1 MELKYPRTIKLN
13 YKTILKIIFYQT
25 LKKINPMSKKRGQL
39 SLEEEKY
46 ISDYIETTSIEDIAS
61 ALNRTTEPIKKYIES
76 KALLQPKGIQQ
87 ENEILKLK
95 LRSKSFW
102 IEITRQFDTETGE
115 LEYFENTWVNLIKQF
130 REDVLPAEELQ
141 IKQFI
146 TIDIL
151 INRSMKERKRHI
163 AETEKLQKAVDQEYS
178 KEESDRDIP
187 KLANLE
193 TQLSFA
199 RNSIASYTNEYT
211 KLLSE
216 QQKISKDLKA
226 TREQRIK
233 RIEDGKSSWA
243 GLIRM
248 LEDEE
253 IREKEGRQL
262 EILKMATDKFKGS
275 LYDLHSYQD
284 GQLDRPIL
292 NAESVANDDA

>member
-1 MELKYPRTIKLN
+1 MEANNIPR
-13 YKTILKIIFYQT
+13 
-25 LKKINPMSKKRGQL
+25 KRGQL
-39 SLEEEKY
+39 GLDEEKY
-46 ISDYIETTSIEDIAS
+46 IRENYKSLSVQQIADH
-61 ALNRTTEPIKKYIES
+61 LNRTVTPIQRYITENQLALVES
-76 KALLQPKGIQQ
+76 DNDTA
-87 ENEILKLK
+87 ILKQK
-95 LRSKSFW
+95 LHTKTFW
-102 IEITRQFDTETGE
+102 SEIQRQFDSDTGE
-115 LEYFENTWVNLIKQF
+115 LQYFEDTWVGLIKQF

-163 AETEKLQKAVDQEYS
+163 AETEKLQKQVDQEYE
-178 KEESDRDIP
+178 KEESARDIP

-199 RNSIASYTNEYT
+199 RNSIANYTNEYT
-211 KLLSE
+211 KLLNE

-233 RIEDGKSSWA
+233 RIEDGKSSWV

-253 IREKEGRQL
+253 VREREGREM
-262 EILKMATDKFKGS
+262 EILSMATEKVKQQLQD
-275 LYDLHSYQD
+275 YHTYQD
-284 GQLDRPIL
+284 GGIDQPFLTP
-292 NAESVANDDA
+292 ESIHNE

>member
-1 MELKYPRTIKLN
+1 MAMTSKKAPR
-13 YKTILKIIFYQT
+13 
-25 LKKINPMSKKRGQL
+25 KRGQL
-39 SLEEEKY
+39 GLEEQEF
-46 ISDYIETTSIEDIAS
+46 IRDNIGTLSIEQIAE
-61 ALNRTTEPIKKYIES
+61 ALNRTVKPVQRYVTES
-76 KALLQPKGIQQ
+76 KIGIQSKDEQ
-87 ENEILKLK
+87 ENDRTLRQKLHAK
-95 LRSKSFW
+95 TFW
-102 IEITRQFDTETGE
+102 IEITKQFDESTGE
-115 LEYFENTWVNLIKQF
+115 LQYFEDTWIGLVKQF

-163 AETEKLQKAVDQEYS
+163 ADTEKLQEEVDREY
-178 KEESDRDIP
+178 KLPEDVRDGP

-199 RNSIASYTNEYT
+199 RNSIANYTNEYT
-211 KLLSE
+211 KLLNE

-233 RIEDGKSSWA
+233 RIEDGKSSWI

-253 IREKEGRQL
+253 IREKEGREM
-262 EILKMATDKFKGS
+262 EIMNMAVEQQVKNLSEYHT
-275 LYDLHSYQD
+275 YQD
-284 GQLDRPIL
+284 GEVDTPLLTPETVKEKTD
-292 NAESVANDDA
+292 E

>member
-1 MELKYPRTIKLN
+1 MESRKSPR
-13 YKTILKIIFYQT
+13 
-25 LKKINPMSKKRGQL
+25 KRGQL
-39 SLEEEKY
+39 SLDEEKFIRDNFGKLS
-46 ISDYIETTSIEDIAS
+46 ISEIADS
-61 ALNRTTEPIKKYIES
+61 LNRNSPPIQRYID
-76 KALLQPKGIQQ
+76 
-87 ENEILKLK
+87 ENRLAVSDE
-95 LRSKSFW
+95 
-102 IEITRQFDTETGE
+102 DTGE
-115 LEYFENTWVNLIKQF
+115 LLYFEDTWIGLIKQF

-163 AETEKLQKAVDQEYS
+163 AETEKLQRQVDKEYE
-178 KEESDRDIP
+178 KTEIDRDIP

-199 RNSIASYTNEYT
+199 RNSIANYTNEYT
-211 KLLSE
+211 KLLNE

-233 RIEDGKSSWA
+233 RIEDGKSSWV

-253 IREKEGRQL
+253 VREKEGREM
-262 EILKMATDKFKGS
+262 EILSMATDKYREKLES
-275 LYDLHSYQD
+275 YHSYED
-284 GQLDRPIL
+284 RLLDKPFL
-292 NAESVANDDA
+292 TPDSVEDT

>member
-1 MELKYPRTIKLN
+1 MTYNSNNSGP
-13 YKTILKIIFYQT
+13 
-25 LKKINPMSKKRGQL
+25 KKRGQL
-39 SLEEEKY
+39 SLDEEKFIRDNIQSLTIDQIASHLNRNPAPIKRY
-46 ISDYIETTSIEDIAS
+46 ISESNLYQNSDQQKED
-61 ALNRTTEPIKKYIES
+61 E
-76 KALLQPKGIQQ
+76 LLKQ
-87 ENEILKLK
+87 KLY
-95 LRSKSFW
+95 SKSFW
-102 IEITRQFDTETGE
+102 SEIKKQFDDESGE
-115 LEYFENTWVNLIKQF
+115 LEYFENVWVNLIKQF

-163 AETEKLQKAVDQEYS
+163 SETEKLQRLVDKEYEKS
-178 KEESDRDIP
+178 EDQRDIP

-193 TQLSFA
+193 TQLTFA

-211 KLLSE
+211 KLLAE

-233 RIEDGKSSWA
+233 RIEDGKSSWV

-253 IREKEGRQL
+253 IREKEGR
-262 EILKMATDKFKGS
+262 EMIILNMATDKAKQKLS
-275 LYDLHSYQD
+275 EYHTYQD
-284 GQLDRPIL
+284 GKIDIPLLTPEAVL
-292 NAESVANDDA
+292 KHE

>member
-1 MELKYPRTIKLN
+1 MA
-13 YKTILKIIFYQT
+13 
-25 LKKINPMSKKRGQL
+25 KKRGQL
-39 SLEEEKY
+39 ALDEEKF
-46 ISDYIETTSIEDIAS
+46 IRDNINSLSPEQIANS
-61 ALNRTTEPIKKYIES
+61 LNRNVEPINRYIDEQRLYSINDKNENEVLKRKLHS
-76 KALLQPKGIQQ
+76 KTFW
-87 ENEILKLK
+87 NEIL
-95 LRSKSFW
+95 
-102 IEITRQFDTETGE
+102 RQFDEDSGE
-115 LEYFENTWVNLIKQF
+115 LEYFENTWIGLVKQF

-163 AETEKLQKAVDQEYS
+163 AETEKLQRLVDKEYEKS
-178 KEESDRDIP
+178 EDQRDIP

-211 KLLSE
+211 KLLNE

-233 RIEDGKSSWA
+233 RIEDGKSSWV

-248 LEDEE
+248 LEDED
-253 IREKEGRQL
+253 IREKEGREM
-262 EILKMATDKFKGS
+262 EILAMATEKAKQN
-275 LYDLHSYQD
+275 LYEYHQYADNKVDS
-284 GQLDRPIL
+284 PIL
-292 NAESVANDDA
+292 NSVSAYKEDN

>member
-1 MELKYPRTIKLN
+1 MA
-13 YKTILKIIFYQT
+13 
-25 LKKINPMSKKRGQL
+25 KKRGQL
-39 SLEEEKY
+39 SLDEEKF
-46 ISDYIETTSIEDIAS
+46 IRDNINILTIEQIANS
-61 ALNRTTEPIKKYIES
+61 LNRNIDPINRYVDENQLYALEEKGENDVLKRKLHS
-76 KALLQPKGIQQ
+76 KTFWS
-87 ENEILKLK
+87 EIL
-95 LRSKSFW
+95 
-102 IEITRQFDTETGE
+102 RQFDADSGE
-115 LEYFENTWVNLIKQF
+115 LQYFEDTWIGLIKQF

-163 AETEKLQKAVDQEYS
+163 SETEKLQRLVDAEYD
-178 KEESDRDIP
+178 KPEDQRDIP
-187 KLANLE
+187 RLANLE

-233 RIEDGKSSWA
+233 RIEDGKSSWT

-253 IREKEGRQL
+253 IREKEGREM
-262 EILKMATDKFKGS
+262 EILSMATEQYRKNF
-275 LYDLHSYQD
+275 YEYHEYQD
-284 GQLDRPIL
+284 GKVDKPFL
-292 NAESVANDDA
+292 NNESVIADE

>member
-1 MELKYPRTIKLN
+1 MA
-13 YKTILKIIFYQT
+13 
-25 LKKINPMSKKRGQL
+25 KKRGQL
-39 SLEEEKY
+39 ALDEEKF
-46 ISDYIETTSIEDIAS
+46 IRDNINSLSVEAIALQLNRNVDPINRYIEENKLYAIDEKNENDV
-61 ALNRTTEPIKKYIES
+61 LKRKLHS
-76 KALLQPKGIQQ
+76 KTFW
-87 ENEILKLK
+87 NEI
-95 LRSKSFW
+95 
-102 IEITRQFDTETGE
+102 IRQFDEDSGE
-115 LEYFENTWVNLIKQF
+115 LQYFEDTWVGLIKQF

-163 AETEKLQKAVDQEYS
+163 SETEKLQKLVDKEYE
-178 KEESDRDIP
+178 KPEDQRDIP

-211 KLLSE
+211 KLLNE

-233 RIEDGKSSWA
+233 RIEDGKSSWV

-248 LEDEE
+248 LEDEL
-253 IREKEGRQL
+253 IREKEGREM
-262 EILKMATDKFKGS
+262 EILAMATEKAKEN
-275 LYDLHSYQD
+275 LYEYHTYADNLVDS
-284 GQLDRPIL
+284 PIL
-292 NAESVANDDA
+292 SPEALKYHDEEL

>member
-1 MELKYPRTIKLN
+1 M
-13 YKTILKIIFYQT
+13 
-25 LKKINPMSKKRGQL
+25 MAKKRGQL
-39 SLEEEKY
+39 SLDEEKF
-46 ISDYIETTSIEDIAS
+46 ITDNVGDLSAEQIAS
-61 ALNRTTEPIKKYIES
+61 ALNRNVDPINRYIDE
-76 KALLQPKGIQQ
+76 QQ
-87 ENEILKLK
+87 LYSLHDKSENETLKRK
-95 LRSKSFW
+95 LHSKTFW
-102 IEITRQFDTETGE
+102 NEIVRQFDEDSGE
-115 LEYFENTWVNLIKQF
+115 LEYFEDTWVGLIKQF

-163 AETEKLQKAVDQEYS
+163 SETEKLQKLVDKEYE
-178 KEESDRDIP
+178 KNETDRDIP

-211 KLLSE
+211 KLLNE

-233 RIEDGKSSWA
+233 RIEDGKSSWV

-248 LEDEE
+248 LEDED
-253 IREKEGRQL
+253 IREKEGREM
-262 EILKMATDKFKGS
+262 EILAMATEKAKQN
-275 LYDLHSYQD
+275 LYEYHQYADNNVDS
-284 GQLDRPIL
+284 PIL
-292 NAESVANDDA
+292 NNISALKEDN

>member
-1 MELKYPRTIKLN
+1 MA
-13 YKTILKIIFYQT
+13 
-25 LKKINPMSKKRGQL
+25 KKRGQL
-39 SLEEEKY
+39 SLDEEQY
-46 ISDYIETTSIEDIAS
+46 IKDNITLLSVEQIAS
-61 ALNRTTEPIKKYIES
+61 NLNRNVDPINRYIDENQLYS
-76 KALLQPKGIQQ
+76 LGAKN
-87 ENEILKLK
+87 ENEVLKRK
-95 LRSKSFW
+95 LHSKTFW
-102 IEITRQFDTETGE
+102 TEVVRQFDAETGE
-115 LEYFENTWVNLIKQF
+115 LQYFEDTWVGLIKQF

-163 AETEKLQKAVDQEYS
+163 SETEKLQKLVDKEYE
-178 KEESDRDIP
+178 KPEDQRDIP
-187 KLANLE
+187 RLANLE

-233 RIEDGKSSWA
+233 RIEDGKSSWV

-248 LEDEE
+248 LEDEA
-253 IREKEGRQL
+253 IREKEGREM
-262 EILKMATDKFKGS
+262 EIIALATEKSKKT
-275 LYDLHSYQD
+275 LYSFHEYADHKVDS
-284 GQLDRPIL
+284 PIL
-292 NAESVANDDA
+292 NEESVENQDYE

>member
-1 MELKYPRTIKLN
+1 MTNKP
-13 YKTILKIIFYQT
+13 
-25 LKKINPMSKKRGQL
+25 KKRGQL
-39 SLEEEKY
+39 ALSEQQFIRENYGILSVEKMAEHLNR
-46 ISDYIETTSIEDIAS
+46 STSPVNRFIEDNNIFANS
-61 ALNRTTEPIKKYIES
+61 EEAKDYET
-76 KALLQPKGIQQ
+76 
-87 ENEILKLK
+87 LKQK
-95 LRSKSFW
+95 LHAKSFW
-102 IEITRQFDTETGE
+102 MEIRNQFDETTGE

-163 AETEKLQKAVDQEYS
+163 AETEKLQRMVDTEYALP
-178 KEESDRDIP
+178 EDARDTP
-187 KLANLE
+187 RLANLE

-199 RNSIASYTNEYT
+199 RNSIANYTNEYT
-211 KLLSE
+211 KLLNE

-233 RIEDGKSSWA
+233 RIEDGKSSWI

-253 IREKEGRQL
+253 IREREGKEM
-262 EILKMATDKFKGS
+262 EILKKATIVSKNKLSGYHEYED
-275 LYDLHSYQD
+275 DVV
-284 GQLDRPIL
+284 DRPFLTPETIL
-292 NAESVANDDA
+292 DDEE

>member
-1 MELKYPRTIKLN
+1 MTKL
-13 YKTILKIIFYQT
+13 
-25 LKKINPMSKKRGQL
+25 PKKRGQL
-39 SLEEEKY
+39 SLDEEAF
-46 ISDYIETTSIEDIAS
+46 IRSNFNDLTIEQIADR
-61 ALNRTTEPIKKYIES
+61 LNRSTAPIKRF
-76 KALLQPKGIQQ
+76 AL
-87 ENEILKLK
+87 ENNLYSSPDENNEKDTIRQK

-102 IEITRQFDTETGE
+102 QEITKQFDNESGE
-115 LEYFENTWVNLIKQF
+115 LDYFEEIWINLIKQF

-163 AETEKLQKAVDQEYS
+163 AETEKLQKLVDNEYE
-178 KEESDRDIP
+178 KAEQDRDIP

-211 KLLSE
+211 KLLNE

-233 RIEDGKSSWA
+233 RIEDGKSSWT

-248 LEDEE
+248 LEDED
-253 IREKEGRQL
+253 IREREGREM
-262 EILKMATDKFKGS
+262 EIMSMAVSKAKEK
-275 LYDLHSYQD
+275 LYDYHTYQD
-284 GQLDRPIL
+284 GSVDMPIL
-292 NAESVANDDA
+292 CPESVLTKND

>member
-1 MELKYPRTIKLN
+1 MDKPNAPR
-13 YKTILKIIFYQT
+13 
-25 LKKINPMSKKRGQL
+25 KRGQL
-39 SLEEEKY
+39 SLDEEKF
-46 ISDYIETTSIEDIAS
+46 IRDNVEILTIQQIADSINRNTTPVKRYIEENSLLISEND
-61 ALNRTTEPIKKYIES
+61 
-76 KALLQPKGIQQ
+76 KADEEYLKHKLHCKTFW
-87 ENEILKLK
+87 NEIK
-95 LRSKSFW
+95 
-102 IEITRQFDTETGE
+102 RQFDADSGE
-115 LEYFENTWVNLIKQF
+115 LTYFEDTWVGLIKQF

-163 AETEKLQKAVDQEYS
+163 SETEKLQKLVDKEYE
-178 KEESDRDIP
+178 KNETERDIP

-199 RNSIASYTNEYT
+199 RNSIANYTNEYT
-211 KLLSE
+211 KLLNE

-233 RIEDGKSSWA
+233 RIEDGKSSWI

-253 IREKEGRQL
+253 VREKEGKEM
-262 EILKMATDKFKGS
+262 EILRMATAKFENK
-275 LYDLHSYQD
+275 LNELHTYQD
-284 GQLDRPIL
+284 NVIDRPFLTPEVIIKTSQE
-292 NAESVANDDA
+292 NTNE

>member
-1 MELKYPRTIKLN
+1 MA
-13 YKTILKIIFYQT
+13 
-25 LKKINPMSKKRGQL
+25 KKRGQL
-39 SLEEEKY
+39 SLDEEKF
-46 ISDYIETTSIEDIAS
+46 IRDNITSLSVEQIANS
-61 ALNRTTEPIKKYIES
+61 LNRNIDPVNRYIDENQLY
-76 KALLQPKGIQQ
+76 ALEEKG
-87 ENEILKLK
+87 ENEVLRRKLH
-95 LRSKSFW
+95 SKTFW
-102 IEITRQFDTETGE
+102 TEIVRQFDADTGE
-115 LEYFENTWVNLIKQF
+115 LLYFEDTWIGLIKQF

-163 AETEKLQKAVDQEYS
+163 SETEKLQRLVDAEYDKS
-178 KEESDRDIP
+178 EDQRDIP
-187 KLANLE
+187 RLANLE

-233 RIEDGKSSWA
+233 RIEDGKSSWV

-253 IREKEGRQL
+253 IREKEGREM
-262 EILKMATDKFKGS
+262 EILNMATDKFKKHF
-275 LYDLHSYQD
+275 YEYHEYQD
-284 GQLDRPIL
+284 NKVDKPFL
-292 NAESVANDDA
+292 NHESVADE

>member
-1 MELKYPRTIKLN
+1 MNSKKAPR
-13 YKTILKIIFYQT
+13 
-25 LKKINPMSKKRGQL
+25 KRGQL
-39 SLEEEKY
+39 ALEEQEF
-46 ISDYIETTSIEDIAS
+46 IRDNIDSLSIEQIAE
-61 ALNRTTEPIKKYIES
+61 ALNRTVKPIQRYVTES
-76 KALLQPKGIQQ
+76 KIGIQSKDEQ
-87 ENEILKLK
+87 ENDRTLRQKLHAK
-95 LRSKSFW
+95 TFW
-102 IEITRQFDTETGE
+102 IEITKQFDESTGE
-115 LEYFENTWVNLIKQF
+115 LQYFEDTWIGLVKQF

-163 AETEKLQKAVDQEYS
+163 ADTEKLQEEVDKEY
-178 KEESDRDIP
+178 KLPEDVRDGP

-199 RNSIASYTNEYT
+199 RNSIANYTNEYT
-211 KLLSE
+211 KLLNE

-233 RIEDGKSSWA
+233 RIEDGKSSWI

-253 IREKEGRQL
+253 IREREGREM
-262 EILKMATDKFKGS
+262 EIMNMAVEQQVKNLSEYHT
-275 LYDLHSYQD
+275 YQD
-284 GQLDRPIL
+284 GEVDTPLLTPETVKEKTD
-292 NAESVANDDA
+292 E

>member
-1 MELKYPRTIKLN
+1 MSK
-13 YKTILKIIFYQT
+13 
-25 LKKINPMSKKRGQL
+25 NPPKKRGQL
-39 SLEEEKY
+39 SLEEEQY
-46 ISDYIETTSIEDIAS
+46 IRDHVSLLPVQQIADN
-61 ALNRTTEPIKKYIES
+61 LNRTIKPVERYITES
-76 KALLQPKGIQQ
+76 KIGLKSKDEQ
-87 ENEILKLK
+87 ENDTTLRQKLHAK
-95 LRSKSFW
+95 TFW
-102 IEITRQFDTETGE
+102 IEITKQFDKSTGE
-115 LEYFENTWVNLIKQF
+115 LQYFEDTWIGLVKQF

-163 AETEKLQKAVDQEYS
+163 ADTEKLQDEVDKEY
-178 KEESDRDIP
+178 KLPEDTRDAA

-199 RNSIASYTNEYT
+199 RNSIANYTNEYT
-211 KLLSE
+211 KLLNE

-233 RIEDGKSSWA
+233 RIEDGKSSWI

-253 IREKEGRQL
+253 IREKEGREM
-262 EILKMATDKFKGS
+262 EIMAMAVDKNRKLIS
-275 LYDLHSYQD
+275 EYHNYADD
-284 GQLDRPIL
+284 
-292 NAESVANDDA
+292 SVDSPLLTPETIVEKDKE

>member
-1 MELKYPRTIKLN
+1 MAMSSKKPPR
-13 YKTILKIIFYQT
+13 
-25 LKKINPMSKKRGQL
+25 KRGQL
-39 SLEEEKY
+39 GLEEQEY
-46 ISDYIETTSIEDIAS
+46 IRNNIDSLSIEQIAE
-61 ALNRTTEPIKKYIES
+61 ALNRTVKPVQRYVTES
-76 KALLQPKGIQQ
+76 KIGIQSKDEQ
-87 ENEILKLK
+87 ENNRTLKNK
-95 LRSKSFW
+95 LHAKTFW
-102 IEITRQFDTETGE
+102 IEITKQFDESTGE
-115 LEYFENTWVNLIKQF
+115 LQYFEDTWIGLVKQF

-163 AETEKLQKAVDQEYS
+163 ADTEKLQEEVDREY
-178 KEESDRDIP
+178 KLPEDVRDGP

-199 RNSIASYTNEYT
+199 RNSIANYTNEYT
-211 KLLSE
+211 KLLNE

-233 RIEDGKSSWA
+233 RIEDGKSSWI

-253 IREKEGRQL
+253 IREKEGREM
-262 EILKMATDKFKGS
+262 EIMNMAVEQQVKNLSEYHT
-275 LYDLHSYQD
+275 YQD
-284 GQLDRPIL
+284 GEVDTPLLTPETVKEKTD
-292 NAESVANDDA
+292 E